1 MSQQNVAYPYVPNSA
16 PTVKEQMLHA
26 VGAESVE
33 EFYQDIPHNLRL
45 REPLNLPEPFL
56 AEAALK
62 RHVDGLLARNKAAGE
77 YLSFLGAG
85 CYQHHVPAVCDEIN
99 QRGEFLTAYA
109 GEPYDDHGRFQAL
122 FEYTSMM
129 GELLNMDVVNVPIYD
144 GFQASATSLRM
155 ASRITGRRQALLCRT
170 IAPDKLSKIQDYVKP
185 VMDIRL
191 LPYDPGTGQ
200 LDLHALRAAISTE
213 TAAVYFENP
222 SYLGFVETHG
232 DEIATLAHKHG
243 SLCVASVDPISLGVL
258 TPPADYGADI
268 VCGDIQPLGIHMQ
281 FGGGHG
287 GFIATRDE
295 ETFVQ
300 EYPSR
305 LFGIAPTRVP
315 GEYGFGD
322 VAYERTS
329 FAAREE
335 GKEWVGTA
343 AALWG
348 ITAGVYLALMGP
360 QGMAEI
366 GEGIMARA
374 RYAMLQIAKIDG
386 ITSPLFHS
394 PHFQEFVANFD
405 GTGKTVAEINRA
417 LLAYE
422 PSSPEAP
429 TDRWRRT
436 HGLPRG
442 GIFGGKDL
450 SKEFP
455 ELGQSALFCMSET
468 HTKDDIDQ
476 LVDMLK
482 EVVAR

>member
-1 MSQQNVAYPYVPNSA
+1 MSKENRIVYPYIPNSVPA
-16 PTVKEQMLHA
+16 IKAQMLHA
-26 VGAESVE
+26 VGASSTED
-33 EFYQDIPHNLRL
+33 FYADIPEDLRF
-45 REPLNLPEPFL
+45 RASMNLPPPFL
-56 AEAALK
+56 SEYALK
-62 RHVDGLLARNKAAGE
+62 RHVERTLARNQAAGE

-99 QRGEFLTAYA
+99 RRGEFLTAYA

-129 GELLNMDVVNVPIYD
+129 GELLNMDVVNVPTYD
-144 GFQASATSLRM
+144 GFQAAATSLRM
-155 ASRITGRRQALLCRT
+155 ASRITSRPQALLCGT
-170 IAPDKLSKIQDYVKP
+170 LSPDKLSKINDYVKHTME
-185 VMDIRL
+185 VKL
-191 LPYDPGTGQ
+191 LGHDPATGQ
-200 LDLHALRAAISTE
+200 LDLDALKAEIGPQ

-222 SYLGFVETHG
+222 AYLGFIETQG
-232 DEIATLAHKHG
+232 AEISEIAHSHG
-243 SLCVASVDPISLGVL
+243 ALCVVAVDPMSLGVL

-287 GFIATRDE
+287 GFIATHDE
-295 ETFVQ
+295 EEYVL

-305 LFGIAPTRVP
+305 LFGIAPTSVP

-329 FAAREE
+329 FAVREE

-360 QGMAEI
+360 QGMVDI

-374 RYAMLQIAKIDG
+374 RYAMMQLDRIDG
-386 ITSPLFHS
+386 IRAPIFHS
-394 PHFQEFVANFD
+394 PHFQEFAANFE
-405 GTGKTVAEINRA
+405 GTGKTVSQINHE
-417 LLAYE
+417 LLA
-422 PSSPEAP
+422 
-429 TDRWRRT
+429 R
-436 HGLPRG
+436 

-450 SKEFP
+450 SLEFP
-455 ELGQSALFCMSET
+455 EMGQTALFCVTEI
-468 HTKDDIDQ
+468 HTQEDIDS
-476 LVDMLK
+476 LASVLK
-482 EVVAR
+482 EVVEK

>member
-1 MSQQNVAYPYVPNSA
+1 MSQESVVHPYIPNSV
-16 PTVKEQMLHA
+16 PTVKEQMLRA
-26 VGAESVE
+26 VGAASVQD
-33 EFYQDIPHNLRL
+33 FYQDVPAELRL
-45 REPLNLPEPFL
+45 RDEMRLPPPFL
-56 AEAALK
+56 SEAALK
-62 RHVDGLLARNKAAGE
+62 RHVDGLLARNHAAGE

-85 CYQHHVPAVCDEIN
+85 CYQHHVPAVCDEVN

-109 GEPYDDHGRFQAL
+109 GEPYDDHGRFQTL
-122 FEYTSMM
+122 FEYASMM
-129 GELLNMDVVNVPIYD
+129 GELLNMDVVNVPTYD
-144 GFQASATSLRM
+144 GFQAAATSLRM

-170 IAPDKLSKIQDYVKP
+170 IDPDKLSKIQDYVKP
-185 VMDIRL
+185 VMNIKL

-200 LDLHALRAAISTE
+200 LDIDALRATISTE

-232 DEIATLAHKHG
+232 NEIATVAHEYG
-243 SLCVASVDPISLGVL
+243 SLCLVSVDPISLGIL
-258 TPPADYGADI
+258 KPPADYGADI

-295 ETFVQ
+295 ETFVR

-329 FAAREE
+329 FAGREE

-366 GEGIMARA
+366 GEGIMARS
-374 RYAMLQIAKIDG
+374 RYAMLQIAKIAG
-386 ITSPLFHS
+386 ITVPLLHS
-394 PHFQEFVANFD
+394 PHFQEFVVNFD
-405 GTGKTVAEINRA
+405 GTGKTVAEVNRA
-417 LLAYE
+417 LLADEQGSGPPGPLSGRSKYL
-422 PSSPEAP
+422 S
-429 TDRWRRT
+429 
-436 HGLPRG
+436 G

-450 SKEFP
+450 SQEFP
-455 ELGQSALFCMSET
+455 EMGQSALYCVTEV
-468 HTKDDIDQ
+468 HTKDDIDR
-476 LVDMLK
+476 LVDTLK